1 MPRLGADVDTVTV
14 VEWAKRPGDAVIRG
28 DVMVVLETPQGAV
41 AIEAVEDGILD
52 RIVMNPGERA
62 SPGAVLAYVRADG
75 SPATGSDAVRGVHL
89 SPMARRL
96 AEDLR
101 LDLSTVVG
109 TGPQGTITRDD
120 VQRAAAQSV
129 RTPAARA
136 QRSPASDAES
146 EFGPAQSRELAEPV
160 RHDRPFE
167 SPPASPPNRP
177 SGAPQSE
184 QAGSVTSSRPSPAA
198 DVVSAAAPASTL
210 VEVPHYY
217 LSTAIDMSE
226 ALAWLD
232 AINQRGATS
241 ERLLPAALLIK
252 AVALALR
259 EVPAMNGYWTEG
271 AFQRANS
278 IHVGCAISLRGGGV
292 AVPVL
297 RETDTMELAT
307 LMRRLYDVVGRAR
320 SGTLAHAEVVGGT
333 ITVASIGD
341 QAVESM
347 FGAVHAPQVAHVGFG
362 RISERPWA
370 HGGRVDARQV
380 VIATVSA
387 DSRASDVHQGG
398 VFLTS
403 VDRLLQAP
411 ESL

>member
-1 MPRLGADVDTVTV
+1 VGEFRMPRLGADVDAVTI
-14 VEWAKRPGDAVIRG
+14 VEWAKHPGDAVIRG
-28 DVMVVLETPQGAV
+28 DVMVVLETPQGAL
-41 AIEAVEDGILD
+41 AIEAVEDGVLD
-52 RIVMNPGERA
+52 RIVVNSGERA
-62 SPGAVLAYVRADG
+62 SPDAVLAYIRSEVAHA
-75 SPATGSDAVRGVHL
+75 PGSDATRGVQV

-120 VQRAAAQSV
+120 VQRAAAQPV
-129 RTPAARA
+129 RPAPRLQRSSGSNAENAFELPQPREPAPPPNPPHEAPRLEPAA
-136 QRSPASDAES
+136 
-146 EFGPAQSRELAEPV
+146 LV
-160 RHDRPFE
+160 T
-167 SPPASPPNRP
+167 P
-177 SGAPQSE
+177 SGWDLA
-184 QAGSVTSSRPSPAA
+184 ADAVSPAA
-198 DVVSAAAPASTL
+198 SARAA

-217 LSTAIDMSE
+217 LTTAIDMSE

-232 AINQRGATS
+232 AVNQRDATI
-241 ERLLPAALLIK
+241 ERLMPAALLIK

-259 EVPAMNGYWTEG
+259 EVPAMNGHWTEG
-271 AFQRANS
+271 AFHRADS

-297 RETDTMELAT
+297 RDTDTLDLAA

-320 SGTLAHAEVVGGT
+320 AGTLTRAEVADAT

-370 HGGRVDARQV
+370 HGGKVDTRHV

-398 VFLTS
+398 VFLTA